1 MPSYRILP
9 YFPIVT
15 RVKKVGTGI
24 TRSPEDIRAEN
35 LRDWAETIPGTTRIS
50 QIRPRERSK
59 VVGVIDKIRIDPREG
74 STSIEATFSDGTGQ
88 MVAKW
93 LRGKVEGIRL
103 GRGLIVTGA
112 IGGTSEE
119 GFSILNPEYDLIDGP
134 HHG

>member
-1 MPSYRILP
+1 
-9 YFPIVT
+9 VT
-15 RVKKVGTGI
+15 RLNKVTTGI
-24 TRSPEDIRAEN
+24 TRSPEEIRAEN

-50 QIRPRERSK
+50 HIKPRERVR
-59 VVGVIDKIRIDPREG
+59 VVGVIEKIRIDPREG

-103 GRGLIVTGA
+103 GRGVIVTGA
-112 IGGTSEE
+112 CGGSGAG